1 MGNFGVCPLCPKGT
15 RAGLLIAGKCNEH
28 YQDSK
33 AIVIRN
39 AAPSKL
45 KELAE
50 NKKTMSVWFKEQLGL
65 QPKNCENCNKPILIP
80 PNLPAKTSVCHI
92 VPKSTV
98 KSVKTHPWNRWFG
111 CWQCH
116 TNYDNWPVEKVA
128 KMPVIKI
135 VRERFKLFAKDI
147 IEKEHK
153 YIPQFLNDLLNN
165 NNGTKQ

>member
-1 MGNFGVCPLCPKGT
+1 MGSFGICPLCPKGS
-15 RAGLLIAGKCNEH
+15 RPGLLIAGKCNSH

-50 NKKTMSVWFKEQLGL
+50 NKKTLSAFYKEEEKKIPPL
-65 QPKNCENCNKPILIP
+65 CENCNKAISIP
-80 PNLPAKTSVCHI
+80 EALPKRTAIAHI
-92 VPKSTV
+92 VPKRTI
-98 KSVKTHPWNRWFG
+98 KSVQTNEHNVWFG

-116 TNYDNWPVEKVA
+116 TNYDNWPEEKVA

-153 YIPQFLNDLLNN
+153 YIPQFLNDILCNQ
-165 NNGTKQ
+165 KQ

>member
-1 MGNFGVCPLCPKGT
+1 MGSFGKCPVCPKNS
-15 RAGLLIAGKCNEH
+15 RDVLLIGGKCNAH

-50 NKKTMSVWFKEQLGL
+50 NKKTMSVWFKEQLTQ
-65 QPKNCENCNKPILIP
+65 QPKNCENCNNPISIP
-80 PNLPAKTSVCHI
+80 PQLPAKTSVCHI
-92 VPKSTV
+92 VPKSTI

-128 KMPVIKI
+128 KMPVIKL

-147 IEKEHK
+147 NEKEHK
-153 YIPQFLNDLLNN
+153 WIPQFLKDLL
-165 NNGTKQ
+165 